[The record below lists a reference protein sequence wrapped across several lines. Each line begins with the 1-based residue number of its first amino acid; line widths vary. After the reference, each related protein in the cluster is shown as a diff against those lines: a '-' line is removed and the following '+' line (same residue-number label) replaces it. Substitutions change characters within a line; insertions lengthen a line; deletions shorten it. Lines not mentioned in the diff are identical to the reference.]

1 MLSTAARTEIQTLMA
16 RYPRARSAIVP
27 ALYVAQQEIGWLP
40 NEALDEVA
48 DLFGIEPMEVYA
60 IAGFYN
66 MLYKEPHG
74 KFHLEVCTN
83 VPCMLR
89 GAEGLAEH
97 LKQRLG
103 VEFGQTTADGV
114 FRLDHMECLGA
125 CATAPM
131 LFVRR
136 EQSNWGRYYE
146 NLTPETADAMLDELR
161 AYDRSDDFSRP
172 SSHEGETTKVVAT
185 MATGRS
191 DDFNR
196 PSSHE
201 GETTKV
207 VTTMATGRSD
217 DFSRPSSMERHPAG
231 PYHHDHHPET
241 NFLLARIDKPNSHT
255 LASYLADGG
264 YQAARKAVGMEP
276 GAVVEEVKKA
286 GVRGRGGA
294 GFPAG
299 VKWGFLPKDVFPRY
313 LVVNA
318 DESEPGTFK
327 DRLIIEYDPHQLLE
341 GIICAAW
348 AIQAHHAFIYIR
360 GEYMFGK
367 QRLEGD
373 IAEAKARGFLG
384 QGIFGTDFDL
394 EIIVHPGAGAYI
406 CGEETALL
414 TSLEGHR
421 GHPRLKPPFPAV
433 AGLYA
438 KPTIVNN
445 VETISH
451 VRHVIEHGAD
461 WYRQWGT
468 EKSPGF
474 QLVCLSGQVKKP
486 GVYEIPYGAT
496 LRQLIYDYAGGTL
509 DDRPIKSII
518 PGGLSMP
525 QIKADKLDA
534 GIDFESIQAAGSLL
548 GSGGIIVICEGQ
560 SMLPVARRTLAFY
573 REESCGKCTP
583 CREGTGW
590 MEKTLLRIEQGGGAL
605 ADLDRMERIT
615 KYVDQQSFCPFGP
628 AAVWGLQ
635 SMLRHFRE
643 EFEDYILD
651 TNPGENKP
659 AIPARPIYRP
669 YVGQSLANV
678 LDE

>member
-1 MLSTAARTEIQTLMA
+1 MLHTPLSTAARNEIQTLMA
-16 RYPRARSAIVP
+16 AYPRARSAIVP
-27 ALYVAQQEIGWLP
+27 ALYVAQRELGWLP

-48 DLFGIEPMEVYA
+48 SLFAIEPMEVYA

-74 KFHLEVCTN
+74 QFHLEVCTN

-89 GAEGLAEH
+89 GAEELAEH

-103 VEFGQTTADGV
+103 IEFGETTADGV

-131 LFVRR
+131 LFARR
-136 EQSNWGRYYE
+136 EKSNWGRYYE
-146 NLTPETADAMLDELR
+146 NLTPETADAMIDELR
-161 AYDRSDDFSRP
+161 SNGRSNDFSR
-172 SSHEGETTKVVAT
+172 SSTGEQGTTEV
-185 MATGRS
+185 G
-191 DDFNR
+191 
-196 PSSHE
+196 
-201 GETTKV
+201 TTL
-207 VTTMATGRSD
+207 
-217 DFSRPSSMERHPAG
+217 PMERHPAG

-255 LASYLADGG
+255 IESYLADGG
-264 YQAARKAVGMEP
+264 YEAARKALMMEA
-276 GAVVEEVKKA
+276 GAVVEEVKRA

-348 AIQAHHAFIYIR
+348 AIQAHHAFVYIR

-367 QRLEGD
+367 QRLEQA
-373 IAEAKARGFLG
+373 IAEAKEHHFLG
-384 QGIFGTDFDL
+384 QGIFGADFDL
-394 EIIVHPGAGAYI
+394 EVIVHPGAGAYI

-414 TSLEGHR
+414 TSLEGNR

-433 AGLYA
+433 AGLYS

-451 VRHVIEHGAD
+451 VGHVIAHGAD

-486 GVYEIPYGAT
+486 GVYEIPYGTT
-496 LRQLIYDYAGGTL
+496 LRQLIYDYAGGTP

-525 QIKADKLDA
+525 QIKADKLDT

-548 GSGGIIVICEGQ
+548 GSGGIIVICEGE
-560 SMLPVARRTLAFY
+560 SIVPVARRTLGFY

-590 MEKTLLRIEQGGGAL
+590 MEKTLIRIEEGGGTL
-605 ADLDRMERIT
+605 ADIDRMERIT

-651 TNPGENKP
+651 TNPDEAKP
-659 AIPARPIYRP
+659 DIPIRPIYRP
-669 YVGQSLANV
+669 YTGEIVANV

>member
-1 MLSTAARTEIQTLMA
+1 MRNTPLSTAARTEIQNLMA

-48 DLFGIEPMEVYA
+48 GLFGIEPMEVYA

-89 GAEGLAEH
+89 GAEELAEH
-97 LKQRLG
+97 LKERLG
-103 VEFGQTTADGV
+103 VEFGETTADGN

-146 NLTPETADAMLDELR
+146 NLTPETADAMLEELR
-161 AYDRSDDFSRP
+161 SNDFSR
-172 SSHEGETTKVVAT
+172 SSSREGETT
-185 MATGRS
+185 
-191 DDFNR
+191 
-196 PSSHE
+196 E
-201 GETTKV
+201 V
-207 VTTMATGRSD
+207 VTTIKL
-217 DFSRPSSMERHPAG
+217 PMERHPAG

-241 NFLLARIDKPNSHT
+241 NFLLARIDKPNSHS
-255 LASYLADGG
+255 LESYLADGG
-264 YQAARKAVGMEP
+264 YKAAAKALGMEP
-276 GAVVEEVKKA
+276 AAVVEEVKKA

-341 GIICAAW
+341 GIICTAW

-367 QRLEGD
+367 QRLEQA
-373 IAEAKARGFLG
+373 IAEAKERGFLG
-384 QGIFGTDFDL
+384 EGIFGTDFDL
-394 EIIVHPGAGAYI
+394 EVIVHPGAGAYI

-414 TSLEGHR
+414 TSLEGNR

-451 VRHVIEHGAD
+451 VRHVVEHGAD

-486 GVYEIPYGAT
+486 GVYEIPYGTT
-496 LRQLIYDYAGGTL
+496 LRQLIYEYAGGVP

-525 QIKADKLDA
+525 QLKADKLDTSL
-534 GIDFESIQAAGSLL
+534 DFESIQAAGSML

-560 SMLPVARRTLAFY
+560 SMVPVARRTLGFY

-590 MEKTLLRIEQGGGAL
+590 MEKTLIRIEEGGGAL

-615 KYVDQQSFCPFGP
+615 KYIDQQSFCPFGP

-651 TNPGENKP
+651 TNPDETKP
-659 AIPARPIYRP
+659 DIPVRPIYRP
-669 YVGQSLANV
+669 YSGEIVANV

>member
-1 MLSTAARTEIQTLMA
+1 MLSTAARTEIQTLIA
-16 RYPRARSAIVP
+16 RYPSARSAIVP
-27 ALYVAQQEIGWLP
+27 ALFVAQQEIGWLP
-40 NEALDEVA
+40 NEALDAVA
-48 DLFGIEPMEVYA
+48 EIFGIEPMEVYA

-89 GAEGLAEH
+89 GAEQLAEH

-103 VEFGQTTADGV
+103 IEFGQTTADGA
-114 FRLDHMECLGA
+114 FRLDHMECLGS

-136 EQSNWGRYYE
+136 QQSNWGRYYE
-146 NLTPETADAMLDELR
+146 NLTPETADAMLEELR
-161 AYDRSDDFSRP
+161 SYDRSDDFSRP
-172 SSHEGETTKVVAT
+172 SSHGGETTAVVAT
-185 MATGRS
+185 
-191 DDFNR
+191 
-196 PSSHE
+196 
-201 GETTKV
+201 
-207 VTTMATGRSD
+207 
-217 DFSRPSSMERHPAG
+217 MERHPAG

-241 NFLLARIDKPNSHT
+241 NFLLARIDKAGSHSIE
-255 LASYLADGG
+255 SYLADGG
-264 YQAARKAVGMEP
+264 YETARKALAMAPE
-276 GAVVEEVKKA
+276 AVIEEVKKA

-367 QRLEGD
+367 QRLEQA
-373 IAEAKARGFLG
+373 IAEAKGRGFLG
-384 QGIFGTDFDL
+384 QDIFATGFDL

-414 TSLEGHR
+414 SSLEGNR

-433 AGLYA
+433 AGLYS

-461 WYRQWGT
+461 WYRQWGS

-486 GVYEIPYGAT
+486 GVYEIPYGTT
-496 LRQLIYDYAGGTL
+496 LRQLIFDYAGGTS
-509 DDRPIKSII
+509 DDLPIKSII

-525 QIKADKLDA
+525 LIKADKLDA

-560 SMLPVARRTLAFY
+560 SIVPVARRTLGFY

-590 MEKTLLRIEQGGGAL
+590 MEKTLLRIEEGGGVL
-605 ADLDRMERIT
+605 ADLDRMERIS
-615 KYVDQQSFCPFGP
+615 KYVEQQSFCPFGP

-635 SMLRHFRE
+635 SILRNFRE
-643 EFEDYILD
+643 EVEDYVLD
-651 TNPGENKP
+651 TNPDETKP
-659 AIPARPIYRP
+659 DIPVRPIYRP
-669 YVGQSLANV
+669 YVGQDVVNV